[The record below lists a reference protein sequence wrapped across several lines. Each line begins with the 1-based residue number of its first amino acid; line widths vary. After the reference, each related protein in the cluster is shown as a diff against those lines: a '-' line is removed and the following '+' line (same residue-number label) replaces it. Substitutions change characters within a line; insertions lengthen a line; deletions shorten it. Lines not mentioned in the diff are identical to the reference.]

1 MKTDPS
7 KAEEINVANRKAVEI
22 YWELDQP
29 VREDLY
35 QYITN
40 G

>member
-1 MKTDPS
+1 MWQI
-7 KAEEINVANRKAVEI
+7 EKAVEI